1 MKISHSLKYEDKLKK
16 ERPLIG
22 KENIFGLEGAFFSND
37 NFRRTWKSTVF
48 KLISIVSLAPALV
61 SIKFQFVQ
69 ISLHFHLKRI
79 CFYISVLIEK
89 LGSFI
94 TFLSF
99 HPALVPV
106 YKCQFVQNSLIS
118 ISNVYA
124 SIFLSQ
130 LRS

>member
-16 ERPLIG
+16 EGPLIG
-22 KENIFGLEGAFFSND
+22 KEDFFGFEGAFF
-37 NFRRTWKSTVF
+37 STVF

-69 ISLHFHLKRI
+69 ISLHFHLKRICI